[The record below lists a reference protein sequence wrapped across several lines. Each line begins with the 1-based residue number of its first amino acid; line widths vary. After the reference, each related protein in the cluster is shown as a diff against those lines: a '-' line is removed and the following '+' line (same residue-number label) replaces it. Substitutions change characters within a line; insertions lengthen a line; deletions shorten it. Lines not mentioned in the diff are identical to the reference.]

1 MSLDIVPKDLIFKIQ
16 LENIKK
22 EYALILYQVK
32 FKQLT
37 KSEKEV
43 TIKRLQSIVTMMKND
58 FDELSEVDIEM
69 LIVEKNQLILRPL
82 NKFTFDLF
90 ARNVPDYT
98 CNLGWNYEQN
108 REIGYM

>member
-1 MSLDIVPKDLIFKIQ
+1 MSLNIKPKDLIFEIQ
-16 LENIKK
+16 LEKIEK
-22 EYALILYQVK
+22 EYALILYQVE

-37 KSEKEV
+37 DSAKEV
-43 TIKRLQSIVTMMKND
+43 AINRLQSIITVMKND

-69 LIVEKNQLILRPL
+69 LIVENNQLILRPL

-90 ARNVPDYT
+90 ARNIPGYT
-98 CNLGWNYEQN
+98 YNTGWNHEQN